1 MKALCRTG
9 IALIC
14 TCLSSLPLAAQ
25 QTAAQEAAAQEAA
38 SVGSGDHRLVLD
50 VVVHDRSKKPIAGLQ
65 AENFTVLDNK
75 HPQKVLSF
83 LAVGGNVAGSAHP
96 EPPAEIILLVDE
108 VNTRFDRVAY
118 EREEIKK
125 FALQSGGK
133 LSHPVSMI
141 FFSDSGTQVQNGSTQ
156 DGKLL
161 LASFDQ
167 HETKLR
173 TMRRSEG
180 FYGGVDRF
188 QLSLRTLQTLAAA
201 ETRRP
206 GRKLLIWISPGW
218 WYLSGPEVDLSRR
231 EEEGLFHSIVA
242 TSTELRRARVT
253 LYSIDPLGIADAGG
267 LRVMYYQ
274 EFLKPIV
281 KPYDSQVGDLSL
293 QVIATQTGG
302 LALNSSNDIAG
313 QIDQCVSDADAY
325 YTLTVATA
333 PSERPNEFHAIE
345 VKVNE
350 PGLTARTRN
359 GYYGQP

>member
-1 MKALCRTG
+1 MKALSRTG
-9 IALIC
+9 VAAIC
-14 TCLSSLPLAAQ
+14 LCLSSLPLAAQ
-25 QTAAQEAAAQEAA
+25 QTAAQEAASAP
-38 SVGSGDHRLVLD
+38 SGDRHLVLD
-50 VVVHDRSKKPIAGLQ
+50 VVVHDRSKRPVAGLR

-75 HPQKVLSF
+75 VPQKVLSF
-83 LAVGGNVAGSAHP
+83 AAVGGNAVGDAHP
-96 EPPAEIILLVDE
+96 ETPAEIILLVDE
-108 VNTRFDRVAY
+108 VNTGFDRVAY

-125 FALQSGGK
+125 FAVQNGGK
-133 LSHPVSMI
+133 LPHPVSLV
-141 FFSDSGTQVQNGSTQ
+141 FFSDSGTQVQNGATQ
-156 DGKLL
+156 DGNLL

-231 EEEGLFHSIVA
+231 EEEGLFQSIVA
-242 TSTELRRARVT
+242 TSTELRRARIT

-274 EFLKPIV
+274 EFLKPVV
-281 KPYDSQVGDLSL
+281 KPTDSQVGNLSL

-313 QIDQCVSDADAY
+313 QIDQCMSDADAY
-325 YTLTVATA
+325 YTLTLATA
-333 PSERPNEFHAIE
+333 PSEQPNEFHSIE

-350 PGLTARTRN
+350 PGLTARARN